1 MYICHSFSK
10 KETHAEAV
18 VYYMENWGLSVPCN
32 EDIYFLESDYAELQD
47 IIEGEGS
54 VLIVLTQ
61 YLGTDTEA
69 LVELDIIRKLFID
82 GKVRVFTFCYD
93 VDLEELPCRMEWLKN
108 TEMLPINGTDSLYQ
122 AICIIIDAHLNED
135 IKQTGSMGS
144 CRRMAGERIREDR
157 YISELFKEYE
167 GLEKYAVKT
176 KIVVLY
182 TIYRY
187 ISVTYTI
194 KRENSFYAN
203 CITHVFEELDCQEQ
217 CGTLQLKIVERS
229 LLLLI
234 LRNF

>member
-1 MYICHSFSK
+1 MYICHSFNR
-10 KETHAEAV
+10 KETHTEAV
-18 VYYMENWGLSVPCN
+18 IYYMENWGLSVPCN

-47 IIEGEGS
+47 ILEGEGS

-82 GKVRVFTFCYD
+82 GKVKVFTFCYD
-93 VDLEELPCRMEWLKN
+93 VDLEELPCRMEWLKK
-108 TEMLPINGTDSLYQ
+108 TEMLPIEGAVSLYQ
-122 AICIIIDAHLNED
+122 AICSIIDVHLDED
-135 IKQTGSMGS
+135 IKKTGSMGN
-144 CRRMAGERIREDR
+144 CRKMADELIRGDR
-157 YISELFKEYE
+157 YISELLKEYE
-167 GLEKYAVKT
+167 GLEKYATKT

-182 TIYRY
+182 AIYRY

-194 KRENSFYAN
+194 KSENSFYAN

-217 CGTLQLKIVERS
+217 CRTLQLRIVERS

>member
-10 KETHAEAV
+10 KETHTEAV

-217 CGTLQLKIVERS
+217 CGTLQVRIVERS